1 MSLTGSGA
9 AAPSLWELLARSLT
23 KSAARFLKCIAQAA
37 DPPPPPHQSRL
48 RPETFS
54 WFSAA
59 CFPGAPLSGWASLG
73 RPGKGWCPLRP
84 EFVRESAQSQTKMV
98 IGARIAGP
106 SHHSG

>member
-37 DPPPPPHQSRL
+37 DPPPPHQSRL